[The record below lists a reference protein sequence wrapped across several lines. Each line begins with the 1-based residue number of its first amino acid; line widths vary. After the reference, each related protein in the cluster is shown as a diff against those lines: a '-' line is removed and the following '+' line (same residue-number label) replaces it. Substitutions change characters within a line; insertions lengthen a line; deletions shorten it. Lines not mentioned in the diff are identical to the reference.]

1 MFYIVD
7 SEMEVVAKNVDF
19 DRMVEM
25 SERLAE
31 ATGEKYF
38 VISKSD
44 LLAYEKMGSSIKTS
58 VIR

>member
-7 SEMEVVAKNVDF
+7 IEMEVVAKGVDF
-19 DRMVEM
+19 DRMLEM
-25 SERLAE
+25 SERLSE
-31 ATGEKYF
+31 ATGDKYF

-44 LLAYEKMGSSIKTS
+44 LVASERMASNIRTS